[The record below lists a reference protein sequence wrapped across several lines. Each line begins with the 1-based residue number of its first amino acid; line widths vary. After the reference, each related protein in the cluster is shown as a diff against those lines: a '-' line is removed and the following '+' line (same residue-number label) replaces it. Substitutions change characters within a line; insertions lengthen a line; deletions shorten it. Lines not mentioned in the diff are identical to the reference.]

1 MAWQVL
7 KIHPSPLQNAVTVI
21 NDDRAATV
29 TTDYHT
35 ADALARKTLGAA
47 SLTGRGVSLTGRP
60 IRRYV
65 SQAY

>member
-1 MAWQVL
+1 MSWEVL
-7 KIHPSPLQNAVTVI
+7 KRHPSPLQNAVTLV
-21 NDDRAATV
+21 NRDPASTPA
-29 TTDYHT
+29 TDYHA

-47 SLTGRGVSLTGRP
+47 TLAGRGVGMAGHS